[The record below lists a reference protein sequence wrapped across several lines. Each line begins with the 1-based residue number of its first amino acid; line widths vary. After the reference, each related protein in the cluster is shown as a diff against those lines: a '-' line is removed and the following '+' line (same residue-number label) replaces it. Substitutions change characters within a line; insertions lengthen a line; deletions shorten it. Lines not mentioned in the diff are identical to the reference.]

1 MMFPCWYTV
10 IENCMPLGIHP
21 NRPPMLAD
29 LQNSNSIGS
38 ATNLAET
45 MYHITVMLIWA
56 DFIILS
62 IQYHLNEYIQ

>member
-1 MMFPCWYTV
+1 M
-10 IENCMPLGIHP
+10 NQKCMPLRIHS

-38 ATNLAET
+38 ATNLAKT
-45 MYHITVMLIWA
+45 MYHITAILIWA